1 MDGKKKVLDVE
12 QEIMMDILHKANDWI
27 TIKEYVIIA
36 S

>member
-1 MDGKKKVLDVE
+1 
-12 QEIMMDILHKANDWI
+12 MDILHKANEWLLMDILHKANEWI